1 MANRGPHTVDSL
13 PAVAT
18 TTGALPCSVSFGWSV
33 SSGRMLFEAAARL
46 IERAVRLF
54 LARAG
59 SVVRVTAVRLARVEF
74 GVDDMALS
82 GRDGRVFE

>member
-1 MANRGPHTVDSL
+1 
-13 PAVAT
+13 
-18 TTGALPCSVSFGWSV
+18 
-33 SSGRMLFEAAARL
+33 MLFEAAARL

-59 SVVRVTAVRLARVEF
+59 SVVRVTAVRLAGVEF